1 MRRRREV
8 VLIVPEVLWKEE
20 EVRKPVTVATRVWEV
35 SEESSER
42 LRGVTKVM
50 WPKRRPS
57 IEEDEVVVEKR
68 WISEASVGPEIAIF
82 CNGGRS
88 SMTEDG
94 GD

>member
-1 MRRRREV
+1 
-8 VLIVPEVLWKEE
+8 
-20 EVRKPVTVATRVWEV
+20 
-35 SEESSER
+35 
-42 LRGVTKVM
+42 VTKVT

-94 GD
+94 GERILLQSFESVSNVTI